1 MLILAYQ
8 NLRAIGSLF
17 DFRHALEDFSLMVMD
32 EKMPPLA
39 RYYYTNVKIARIKF
53 HKDQKQPTP
62 AVNPTE
68 RHDVTSSDVTSSQKK
83 SSMTLSSSHN
93 LKLYLEKCSL

>member
-1 MLILAYQ
+1 
-8 NLRAIGSLF
+8 
-17 DFRHALEDFSLMVMD
+17 MVMD

-53 HKDQKQPTP
+53 HKDQKQPVT
-62 AVNPTE
+62 ATNPNE
-68 RHDVTSSDVTSSQKK
+68 KHEVPSSDVTSSQKK

-93 LKLYLEKCSL
+93 LKLYLEKCNIDGQRLQPKSFIDILY